1 MVDDILNTRSH
12 AYSAATDR
20 PRAWILGASSGVGAA
35 TCHRL
40 AQSGF
45 DLVISSRRR
54 SRLEDLA
61 VELRPSGSTVDVID
75 FDAADREATLAA
87 AKAATESGKRLDAF
101 VYSSGMNVQNRFW
114 NDLVDDESRDM
125 YSVNVL
131 AAMTALGPVIE
142 HMRDAGGGSI
152 VLVSSISSWKN
163 VPHAGVAYA
172 SSKAALSA
180 LAQSIN
186 TEEAAAGLRACNLC
200 PGEIDSEFLRHRP
213 EQPTDERRRT
223 MLSPDDVAKA
233 VHFVVT
239 SPAHVTLNELVISP
253 CR

>member
-1 MVDDILNTRSH
+1 MINKTLNTTSRTQ
-12 AYSAATDR
+12 APTTDR
-20 PRAWILGASSGVGAA
+20 PRAWVLGASSGVGAA
-35 TCHRL
+35 TCRL
-40 AQSGF
+40 LAEGGF

-54 SRLEDLA
+54 ELLDDLA
-61 VELRPSGSTVDVID
+61 AELTPLGSAVEVID
-75 FDAADREATLAA
+75 FDATDRESTLAA
-87 AKAATESGKRLDAF
+87 ARNVTNADNRLDAF
-101 VYSSGMNVQNRFW
+101 IYSSGMNVRERFW
-114 NDLVDDESRDM
+114 SDLSDEDSRDM
-125 YSVNVL
+125 YAVNVL

-142 HMRDAGGGSI
+142 RMRDAGGGSI

-163 VPHAGVAYA
+163 VPHAGVAYS

-213 EQPTDERRRT
+213 EQPSDERRKT
-223 MLSPDDVAKA
+223 MLSPEDVARA